1 MDYPHKYIHNC
12 TVVSQTGQLRTNL
25 EDI

>member
-12 TVVSQTGQLRTNL
+12 VVSQTGQLRTNL